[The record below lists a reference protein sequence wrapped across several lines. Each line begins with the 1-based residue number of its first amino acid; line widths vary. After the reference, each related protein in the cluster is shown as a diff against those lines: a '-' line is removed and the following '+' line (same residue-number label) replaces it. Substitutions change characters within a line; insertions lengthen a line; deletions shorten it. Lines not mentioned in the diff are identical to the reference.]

1 MLNGNVAI
9 EIWTFE
15 TGTLGLKLKEKLIR
29 LVSTYI
35 HLMNKC
41 LQCVLIT
48 IDFQGFGDLNVA
60 YKTGS

>member
-9 EIWTFE
+9 EIWTFKI
-15 TGTLGLKLKEKLIR
+15 GTLELKFKKKFIQ
-29 LVSTYI
+29 LVNTYI

-48 IDFQGFGDLNVA
+48 IVF
-60 YKTGS
+60 